1 MDNSHV
7 LPYQLLKAATKF
19 LKRWNKRSDV
29 VQQLQTQLQLLLR
42 HSRTV
47 NRWSKLQQTDLI
59 FVLNGQPVLGSL
71 LSCKKFIFPR
81 SLREAFLRSPYGT
94 RFPTT
99 WNLRSNPEAHKA
111 LIFFFYPLRFA
122 SRAPTVIHDFHPTV
136 LLHLVWVDLVFFF
149 PLTSSPCIFKNKM
162 NITLYAKI
170 WHVAFCFDLI
180 LSLQVFS
187 LG

>member
-7 LPYQLLKAATKF
+7 LPCHLPKAATKF

-47 NRWSKLQQTDLI
+47 NRWRKLQQTDLI

-71 LSCKKFIFPR
+71 LSRKKFIFPR
-81 SLREAFLRSPYGT
+81 SLREAFLRSACGT
-94 RFPTT
+94 RFLAT
-99 WNLRSNPEAHKA
+99 WKLRSNPEAHKA

-149 PLTSSPCIFKNKM
+149 PLTSSPCIHINTRW
-162 NITLYAKI
+162 TLPFTLKY
-170 WHVAFCFDLI
+170 
-180 LSLQVFS
+180 
-187 LG
+187 GM